1 MRSLTTAKA
10 ISAISVMSLAVV
22 LGIVTAFVLPRIS
35 GSSVTHGDWP
45 HYFDGDRLI
54 EDSQRIVT
62 GRFVDEEKIV
72 IPSISPVDGQPHG
85 STTEIFRRFV
95 VVDSLKGDTVGGQE
109 IYVVTTAGVTRD
121 LSFEAYETIDLEPGH
136 TYALFLE
143 AIPTPDR
150 FPRRFGD
157 ILWVAP
163 GEPGIAEVS
172 GDRLKFLATSR
183 YNGEVNARQLDTAA
197 DSAAPFEFTK
207 ATLASRIQAAGAT
220 SMQ

>member
-1 MRSLTTAKA
+1 MRFLTTPK
-10 ISAISVMSLAVV
+10 AISVMSLAVI
-22 LGIVTAFVLPRIS
+22 LGIIAGFVLPRIG
-35 GSSVTHGDWP
+35 GSSGTHGDWP

-62 GRFVDEEKIV
+62 GRFIDEEEVV

-85 STTEIFRRFV
+85 STTGVFRRFV
-95 VVDSLKGDTVGGQE
+95 VVASLKGDTVVGEG
-109 IYVVTTAGVTRD
+109 IYVVTTAGVTTD
-121 LSFEAYETIDLEPGH
+121 LSFEAYETIDLERGR

-150 FPRRFGD
+150 FPRQYGD
-157 ILWVAP
+157 VLWVAP

-183 YNGEVNARQLDTAA
+183 YKGELKARHLDTAA

-207 ATLASRIQAAGAT
+207 ASLAARIQAASAT
-220 SMQ
+220 SRQ